1 MGNWCYFTPFISGV
15 ISPPLITG
23 DFGLT
28 LDTPELLSAL
38 RFALNPCANVAC
50 SSCAVGQFVAGDSLK
65 GRAWMLEM
73 CEKKGVATVDGRNP
87 ANQLVGSLSHC
98 LQGFIHCR
106 WCRISAINRSTKR
119 GPFKRKGKRLG
130 TC

>member
-1 MGNWCYFTPFISGV
+1 MELWGVPINGFKKMGNWCYFTPFISGV

-38 RFALNPCANVAC
+38 RFGLNPCANVAC

-65 GRAWMLEM
+65 GRGM
-73 CEKKGVATVDGRNP
+73 D
-87 ANQLVGSLSHC
+87 VG
-98 LQGFIHCR
+98 
-106 WCRISAINRSTKR
+106 NV
-119 GPFKRKGKRLG
+119 
-130 TC
+130 